1 MWARLS
7 RFAGLPPQRL
17 DRTVEEFERDLLPAL
32 EQQPGYSG
40 VVVGIDR
47 TAGRAAVFTFWEE
60 EDQLRA
66 SDALADR
73 ARDQAAATAD
83 APREPIVDR
92 YEIVIR
98 K

>member
-1 MWARLS
+1 MDVPGLDGGL
-7 RFAGLPPQRL
+7 AGLVLR
-17 DRTVEEFERDLLPAL
+17 ERRSRCGPAR
-32 EQQPGYSG
+32 P
-40 VVVGIDR
+40 VDR
-47 TAGRAAVFTFWEE
+47 TAGRAAVFTFWET